1 MKSATKQNIVKSS
14 IGVLLAIF
22 LFFSSGMKI
31 PVLDT
36 ATDAYFRESITKAGV
51 AYATCRLINAS
62 ISIVKDSSLQLE
74 PAGVG
79 VSLAVGQALDPIDDM
94 TERLSDVLVTAIISL
109 GVEKL
114 AYEIGVSVAAPIL
127 SIFLLVLSLLIWF
140 KNERIISFQKTIMRF
155 LLIILILRFC
165 LPISSVANEFVNRYF
180 FADQISD
187 ANKELT
193 FYSTEI
199 EKLIDF
205 SLPDIDGVLGTVQ
218 NSASF
223 LKAKSIEFKN
233 ALSATVSNMGDIIQN
248 LLKLTFLYIGIF
260 LIQVIIL
267 PLLVFWFLIKTVG
280 SLFHTNIPLT
290 PYHSPPLKDKDSP
303 KTKTEEA

>member
-14 IGVLLAIF
+14 IGVLLAIL
-22 LFFSSGMKI
+22 LFFSSGLKI
-31 PVLDT
+31 PMLDT

-114 AYEIGVSVAAPIL
+114 AYEIGVSIAAPIL
-127 SIFLLVLSLLIWF
+127 SIFLLVLSFLIWF
-140 KNERIISFQKTIMRF
+140 KNERIISLQKSIMRF

-165 LPISSVANEFVNRYF
+165 LPISSVANEFVNKYF
-180 FADQISD
+180 FTDQISD
-187 ANKELT
+187 ANKELAL
-193 FYSTEI
+193 YSTEI
-199 EKLIDF
+199 DKLTDF

-223 LKAKSIEFKN
+223 LKRKSIEFKN
-233 ALSATVSNMGDIIQN
+233 ALAATLSNMGDIIEN

-280 SLFHTNIPLT
+280 SLFHTNIPLI
-290 PYHSPPLKDKDSP
+290 PYHSPPLKDETSP
-303 KTKTEEA
+303 QTKTGEG

>member
-22 LFFSSGMKI
+22 LFFSSGLKI

-36 ATDAYFRESITKAGV
+36 ATDTYFRESITKAGV

-199 EKLIDF
+199 ERLIDF

-303 KTKTEEA
+303 KTKTEEG

>member
-1 MKSATKQNIVKSS
+1 
-14 IGVLLAIF
+14 
-22 LFFSSGMKI
+22 
-31 PVLDT
+31 
-36 ATDAYFRESITKAGV
+36 V

-199 EKLIDF
+199 ERLIDF

-303 KTKTEEA
+303 KTKTEEG

>member
-1 MKSATKQNIVKSS
+1 VKSS
-14 IGVLLAIF
+14 IGVLLAIL
-22 LFFSSGMKI
+22 LFFSSGLKI

-36 ATDAYFRESITKAGV
+36 ATDTYFRESITKAGV

-94 TERLSDVLVTAIISL
+94 TERLSDVLVTAITSL

-114 AYEIGVSVAAPIL
+114 AYEIGVSIAAPIL
-127 SIFLLVLSLLIWF
+127 SIFLLVLSLLTWF
-140 KNERIISFQKTIMRF
+140 KNERVISFQRSVMRF

-165 LPISSVANEFVNRYF
+165 LPISSVANEFVNKYF
-180 FADQISD
+180 FTDQISD
-187 ANKELT
+187 ANKELAL
-193 FYSTEI
+193 YSTEI
-199 EKLIDF
+199 EKLTDF

-223 LKAKSIEFKN
+223 LKTKSIEFKN
-233 ALSATVSNMGDIIQN
+233 ALASTVSNMGDIIQN
-248 LLKLTFLYIGIF
+248 LLELTFLYIGIF

-267 PLLVFWFLIKTVG
+267 PLLVFWFLVKTVG
-280 SLFHTNIPLT
+280 SLFHTNIPLI
-290 PYHSPPLKDKDSP
+290 PYHSPSLKDKNSP
-303 KTKTEEA
+303 RIKTEEG